1 MVMTH
6 RLHVTAEL
14 TPDPR
19 DGGYVV
25 YCPEFDIASQGDD
38 PDEAITNLKE
48 ALRGY
53 IAVVGIKQALRE
65 YRHPIRETIEVLVK

>member
-1 MVMTH
+1 MIH

-14 TPDPR
+14 TPDSH

-25 YCPEFDIASQGDD
+25 YCPEFDLATQGENAN
-38 PDEAITNLKE
+38 EAITHLKE

-53 IAVVGIKQALRE
+53 IAVVGIEQALKE
-65 YRHPIRETIEVLVK
+65 YRHPIRETVEVLVK